1 MNEVEESLSKM
12 PFYNIKINDTD
23 NAIIFG
29 SKVNYCYYES
39 CPLQKIRGEYFNIY
53 IYIYSL

>member
-39 CPLQKIRGEYFNIY
+39 CPLFFVMDMIHSSNN
-53 IYIYSL
+53 